1 MNILEYC
8 FVCFQNYWEE
18 KRKKVKAC
26 NKGIFILLP
35 MEVKCSAKHTFYHS
49 FRNRINTNFR
59 FISYHVI
66 IW

>member
-26 NKGIFILLP
+26 NKLNTKVF
-35 MEVKCSAKHTFYHS
+35 SS
-49 FRNRINTNFR
+49 FCP
-59 FISYHVI
+59 
-66 IW
+66 WK